1 MARWLAAAAPA
12 LLVVSVL
19 YARCS
24 GNDKAPFVVVGVLG
38 LTAVLAVAL
47 LLRALVVGS
56 LHAWRSAALAML
68 PLLYAAIAIALA
80 RQGWVDLMSFL
91 GFR

>member
-1 MARWLAAAAPA
+1 MAHRLAAAAPLL
-12 LLVVSVL
+12 LLVGVL

-24 GNDKAPFVVVGVLG
+24 GNDKAPFVVIGVLA
-38 LTAVLAVAL
+38 LTAVLALAL
-47 LLRALVVGS
+47 LLRALMEGS
-56 LHAWRSAALAML
+56 LHAWRSAALAAL